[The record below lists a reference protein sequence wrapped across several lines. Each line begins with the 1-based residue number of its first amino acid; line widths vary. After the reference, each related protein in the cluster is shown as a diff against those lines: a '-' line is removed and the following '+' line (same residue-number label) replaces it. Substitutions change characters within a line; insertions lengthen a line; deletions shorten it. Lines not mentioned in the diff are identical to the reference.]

1 MLPSQTNTIV
11 LYCMSRE
18 VKVTF
23 ARSELRVEL
32 KVDPFSFPRC
42 PENVSTKSSTAIQ
55 FTENDSTR
63 SEQASHYRKVYVS
76 SVYFHQ
82 KKAKMCLSEF
92 FFSFFMCVVHK
103 LDIL

>member
-1 MLPSQTNTIV
+1 MF
-11 LYCMSRE
+11 RE

-32 KVDPFSFPRC
+32 KVDPFSFPHC
-42 PENVSTKSSTAIQ
+42 PKNVSTKSSTSIQ

-76 SVYFHQ
+76 SVCFHQ
-82 KKAKMCLSEF
+82 KKGKMGLSGF
-92 FFSFFMCVVHK
+92 FYSFMCVVHK